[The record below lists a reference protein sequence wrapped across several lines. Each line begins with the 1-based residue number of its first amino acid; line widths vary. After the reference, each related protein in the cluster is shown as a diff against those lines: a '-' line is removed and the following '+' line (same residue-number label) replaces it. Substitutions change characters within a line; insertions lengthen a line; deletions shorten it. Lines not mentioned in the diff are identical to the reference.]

1 MINEEDFEVNSLVR
15 YEKSMSMVGLVDNTD
30 LSNYD
35 NN

>member
-15 YEKSMSMVGLVDNTD
+15 YEKSMMVSMVDNTD

>member
-15 YEKSMSMVGLVDNTD
+15 YEKSMVDNTD